1 MQFDRGGQ
9 CPASSL
15 VSVRLDSRLSED
27 CGWPGEWAWFLRML
41 AAVGVVTPK
50 PWATHGNGFQESPT
64 AVTYIWRRRL
74 RCAAALAPA
83 AGLLERYE
91 LRLHHC
97 LIAMAVTAELSQSLV
112 ACQPEADLSAELPTL
127 AATLRKAFGVAFT
140 FWHGDTGEVLYVSLQ
155 QPGSNDPLRGQLAR
169 AVVGSDPQFIAD
181 EDCVVLLAI
190 PVVTEAAVPVI
201 ATAAFAT
208 RTPEQ
213 GENCRGAA
221 DLLGVD
227 PQKLA
232 GWLNR
237 QTIWSPDALLRLAHV
252 TQGAIASDKRAARL
266 QREVDKLSDNLAS
279 TYEEICLLHGV
290 TQNLRISSDE
300 EQICSLVVNWLL
312 DCLPAQSAAIQLLP
326 VVQEGESTYRSRTK
340 TVLIRSGECPL
351 NNDQFTQL
359 VEHLQLRATAGPV
372 VVNHHVTGESDWP
385 LPQVRQAILVPMT
398 EGQRVFGWLT
408 AINHIE
414 GAEFGTVEASLLSS
428 VGAMLGIHSGNRDLY
443 RQQSEFLAS
452 VVRALTSAIDA
463 KDPYTCGHSDRVA
476 RISVRLAKELGCD
489 SEVLHTL
496 YMAGLL
502 HDIGK
507 IGINDAVLCK
517 PGKLTDE
524 EFEHIK
530 QHPELG
536 YRILADIQQLASVLP
551 AVLHHHEQ
559 WDGGGYPFRLAG
571 EQIPL
576 IARIVAVADAYDA
589 MTSDRPYRKGM
600 PVEKVDG
607 IFRSGAGRQWDGR
620 VIEAYFTA
628 HQDICEI
635 SRNER
640 ANLTLDVQQWT

>member
-1 MQFDRGGQ
+1 
-9 CPASSL
+9 
-15 VSVRLDSRLSED
+15 
-27 CGWPGEWAWFLRML
+27 
-41 AAVGVVTPK
+41 
-50 PWATHGNGFQESPT
+50 
-64 AVTYIWRRRL
+64 
-74 RCAAALAPA
+74 
-83 AGLLERYE
+83 
-91 LRLHHC
+91 
-97 LIAMAVTAELSQSLV
+97 MAVTAELSQSLV
-112 ACQPEADLSAELPTL
+112 AAEPEADLSAELAAL
-127 AATLRKAFGVAFT
+127 AATLRKTFGVAFT
-140 FWHGDTGEVLYVSLQ
+140 FWHAESGEVLYVSLQ
-155 QPGSNDPLRGQLAR
+155 QPGSNDPFRGELAR
-169 AVVGSDPQFIAD
+169 AVVGGEPQFIAD
-181 EDCVVLLAI
+181 EDCVLLLAI
-190 PVVTEAAVPVI
+190 PLKTETGVPVV

-208 RTPEQ
+208 RGPSA
-213 GENCRGAA
+213 GDDYRGAA
-221 DLLGVD
+221 ELLGAD
-227 PQKLA
+227 PSKFA
-232 GWLNR
+232 AWLNR
-237 QTIWSPDALLRLAHV
+237 QTAWSPDALLRLAHAA
-252 TQGAIASDKRAARL
+252 QGSIAADHRAARL

-290 TQNLRISSDE
+290 TQNLRISSGE
-300 EQICSLVVNWLL
+300 EEICGLVVDWLL
-312 DCLPAQSAAIQLLP
+312 DCLPAQSTAIQLLP
-326 VVQEGESTYRSRTK
+326 VAQEGGSTYRSRTK
-340 TVLIRSGECPL
+340 SVLIRSGQCPL
-351 NNDQFTQL
+351 DDEQFTQL
-359 VEHLQLRATAGPV
+359 VEHLQLQASGGPV
-372 VVNHHVTGESDWP
+372 VINHHVTDSPDWP
-385 LPQVRQAILVPMT
+385 FAQVRQAILVPMT

-408 AINHIE
+408 ALNHRDE
-414 GAEFGTVEASLLSS
+414 AEFGTVEASLLNS

-443 RQQSEFLAS
+443 RQQAEFLAS

-476 RISVRLAKELGCD
+476 RISVRLAKELGCE

-536 YRILADIQQLASVLP
+536 YRILADIQQLANVLP

-607 IFRSGAGRQWDGR
+607 IFRSGAGRQWDAR
-620 VIEAYFTA
+620 VIAAYFTA
-628 HQDICEI
+628 HEDICEI

>member
-1 MQFDRGGQ
+1 
-9 CPASSL
+9 
-15 VSVRLDSRLSED
+15 
-27 CGWPGEWAWFLRML
+27 
-41 AAVGVVTPK
+41 
-50 PWATHGNGFQESPT
+50 
-64 AVTYIWRRRL
+64 
-74 RCAAALAPA
+74 
-83 AGLLERYE
+83 
-91 LRLHHC
+91 
-97 LIAMAVTAELSQSLV
+97 MAVIAELTNSLV
-112 ACQPEADLSAELPTL
+112 AGEPEADLSAELAAL
-127 AATLRKAFGVAFT
+127 AANLRKAFGVAFS
-140 FWHGDTGEVLYVSLQ
+140 FWHAESGEVLYVSLQ

-169 AVVGSDPQFIAD
+169 AVVGGEPQFIAD
-181 EDCVVLLAI
+181 EDCVLLLAI
-190 PVVTEAAVPVI
+190 PLKTETGTAVV

-208 RTPEQ
+208 RVATP
-213 GENCRGAA
+213 GDDYRAAA
-221 DLLGVD
+221 DMLGMEPAKFV
-227 PQKLA
+227 A
-232 GWLNR
+232 WLNR
-237 QTIWSPDALLRLAHV
+237 QTIWTPNSLLRLAES
-252 TQGAIASDKRAARL
+252 TQHTIAVEHRAAKL
-266 QREVDKLSDNLAS
+266 QREVDKLSDNLAT

-312 DCLPAQSAAIQLLP
+312 DCLPTQAAAIQLLP
-326 VVQEGESTYRSRTK
+326 VAQEGGCTYRSRTQP
-340 TVLIRSGECPL
+340 VFLRSGQCPL
-351 NNDQFTQL
+351 DNEQFTLL
-359 VEHLQLRATAGPV
+359 VKHLQLQASGGPV
-372 VVNHHVTGESDWP
+372 VVNHHVTSASDWP

-408 AINHIE
+408 AFNHVD
-414 GAEFGTVEASLLSS
+414 GAEFGTVEASLLNS

-476 RISVRLAKELGCD
+476 RISVRLAKELGCE

-559 WDGGGYPFRLAG
+559 WDGGGYPFRLVG
-571 EQIPL
+571 DQIPL

-600 PVEKVDG
+600 PVEKVDN
-607 IFRSGAGRQWDGR
+607 IFRSGSGRQWDAK

-628 HQDICEI
+628 HADICEI